1 MWAEPCKLRE
11 EMRSLISMRVR
22 MERKHTPKT
31 SWRKNSNGPGKSY
44 VGVKKKT
51 SESVSTQM
59 KHGIIRR
66 EMVPKTKKG
75 K

>member
-1 MWAEPCKLRE
+1 
-11 EMRSLISMRVR
+11 